1 MLLEEAA
8 SLEEPVPTF
17 DAGDHRFVSP
27 ADMLREVQEAAD
39 LPPGTPRSVIARSV
53 IESIVTGIG
62 VVVDE
67 LNEITGDRPA
77 RIAVVGGGARVPLLH
92 ELLSL
97 GTGLPVVRG
106 SQEATALGNAIVQG
120 LAIGA
125 FDDLGQARDW
135 LGAGSISDGVGAGN
149 IAGGLN
155 AGFESRWGGGVSRR
169 TFNSP
174 EERLGEVKDLISERG
189 AVRIDQLAADFGVSE
204 MTIRRDLDELEALGI
219 ARRVRGGAIALGPE
233 PFAQR
238 HRHNARAKG
247 RIAEKLIDLIPAV
260 GTVAFD
266 ASTTVHR
273 LAASLE
279 MARDLVIVTNGL
291 DTFHAAVGKPGITAS
306 LTGGTQEPRT
316 GSLVGPI
323 AARAAQGFLYEVFVC
338 SAAALDHGVG
348 SSEASLAESEVK
360 RAFAATSSRI
370 ILAVDH
376 SKLGTRAQARM
387 FDLVDLDLLVTDL
400 DPEDDRLTPY
410 RHVVSLA

>member
-1 MLLEEAA
+1 
-8 SLEEPVPTF
+8 V
-17 DAGDHRFVSP
+17 
-27 ADMLREVQEAAD
+27 
-39 LPPGTPRSVIARSV
+39 
-53 IESIVTGIG
+53 
-62 VVVDE
+62 
-67 LNEITGDRPA
+67 N
-77 RIAVVGGGARVPLLH
+77 
-92 ELLSL
+92 
-97 GTGLPVVRG
+97 
-106 SQEATALGNAIVQG
+106 
-120 LAIGA
+120 
-125 FDDLGQARDW
+125 
-135 LGAGSISDGVGAGN
+135 
-149 IAGGLN
+149 
-155 AGFESRWGGGVSRR
+155 RR

-174 EERLGEVKDLISERG
+174 EERLGKVRELISERG

-204 MTIRRDLDELEALGI
+204 MTIRRDLDELEALGV

-247 RIAEKLIDLIPAV
+247 RIADKLVDLIPSV

-279 MARDLVIVTNGL
+279 TARDLVIVTNGL
-291 DTFHAAVGKPGITAS
+291 DTFHAVAGKPGITAS
-306 LTGGTQEPRT
+306 LTGGAQEPRT

-323 AARAAQGFLYEVFVC
+323 AARAAQGFLYDAFVC
-338 SAAALDHGVG
+338 SAAALDHVVG

-387 FDLVDLDLLVTDL
+387 FDLVDIDLLVTDL
-400 DPEDDRLTPY
+400 EPGDARLNAY
-410 RHVVSLA
+410 RQQVNLA

>member
-1 MLLEEAA
+1 MVKEVEEAA
-8 SLEEPVPTF
+8 EL
-17 DAGDHRFVSP
+17 D
-27 ADMLREVQEAAD
+27 
-39 LPPGTPRSVIARSV
+39 PGAPRSVIARSV
-53 IESIVTGIG
+53 IESIVGGI
-62 VVVDE
+62 VEVIDE
-67 LNEITGDRPA
+67 LRSIEDVEPRQV
-77 RIAVVGGGARVPLLH
+77 AVVGGGSRVPLMH
-92 ELLSL
+92 ELLSERAR
-97 GTGLPVVRG
+97 LPVVRG
-106 SQEATALGNAIVQG
+106 SQEATALGNALVQG
-120 LAIGA
+120 LAIGV
-125 FDDLGQARDW
+125 FDDLGQAR
-135 LGAGSISDGVGAGN
+135 
-149 IAGGLN
+149 
-155 AGFESRWGGGVSRR
+155 EWGGGGVNRR

-174 EERLGEVKDLISERG
+174 EERLGEVRDLISEKG

-204 MTIRRDLDELEALGI
+204 MTIRRDLDELEALGV

-247 RIAEKLIDLIPAV
+247 RIADKLVDLIPSV

-273 LAASLE
+273 LSASLE
-279 MARDLVIVTNGL
+279 TARDLVIVTNGL

-323 AARAAQGFLYEVFVC
+323 AARAAQGFLYDAFVC
-338 SAAALDHGVG
+338 SAAALDHIVG

-387 FDLVDLDLLVTDL
+387 FDLVDIDLLVTDL
-400 DPEDDRLTPY
+400 DPGDERLGPY
-410 RHVVSLA
+410 RSLVTVA

>member
-1 MLLEEAA
+1 
-8 SLEEPVPTF
+8 V
-17 DAGDHRFVSP
+17 
-27 ADMLREVQEAAD
+27 
-39 LPPGTPRSVIARSV
+39 
-53 IESIVTGIG
+53 
-62 VVVDE
+62 
-67 LNEITGDRPA
+67 N
-77 RIAVVGGGARVPLLH
+77 
-92 ELLSL
+92 
-97 GTGLPVVRG
+97 
-106 SQEATALGNAIVQG
+106 
-120 LAIGA
+120 
-125 FDDLGQARDW
+125 
-135 LGAGSISDGVGAGN
+135 
-149 IAGGLN
+149 
-155 AGFESRWGGGVSRR
+155 RR

-174 EERLGEVKDLISERG
+174 EERLGEVRDLISERG

-204 MTIRRDLDELEALGI
+204 MTIRRDLDELEALGV

-247 RIAEKLIDLIPAV
+247 RIADKLVDLIPSV

-279 MARDLVIVTNGL
+279 TARDLVIVTNGL
-291 DTFHAAVGKPGITAS
+291 DTFHAVAGKPGITAS

-323 AARAAQGFLYEVFVC
+323 AARAAQGFLYDAFVC
-338 SAAALDHGVG
+338 SAAALDHMVG

-387 FDLVDLDLLVTDL
+387 FDLVDIDLLVTDL
-400 DPEDDRLTPY
+400 EPGDARLDAY
-410 RHVVSLA
+410 RPQVNLA